1 MTDPTAFYP
10 RLRNVLLLM
19 LLAAAS
25 ARTKPLED
33 ATRVAGL
40 PDLDASRVVSVDLND
55 DGHADLVVRPN
66 GRDPHVPV
74 VFVFTDT
81 PLPSFQP
88 IADTGLPSLRNSDV
102 ITFADIDNDDRPDA
116 LIARYLDYLQP
127 GFKPPESAPERS
139 AILFGRGD
147 GTFGQPRVIAAAP
160 AATTSAIAVHDV
172 NADGLPDVWF
182 GNWYERY
189 PSGFEAFANDLLLQ
203 FPDSNGS
210 PDFARWPV
218 PRESEPIDDT
228 TDSGGRPTYG
238 VAIARLDSR
247 PLPYLLELNY
257 GRRWNRLYALSSP
270 ARHSGKASGTMPDDA
285 PVSRPGNDS
294 PYRSSDLTRTLIG
307 TDIAPAAGFDG
318 DSIRHGRHPEW
329 LKEHANED
337 PRFKRDDEPPFRANG
352 NTFDTAIGD
361 IDNDGDFD
369 VFISTIIHNWAGDS
383 SDRSRFLVN
392 RLRETGRLVF
402 DSPPGLSVD
411 RVPEVETPENRNFNQ
426 GDIFCELADLD
437 NDGRL
442 DLILCSSDYSD
453 PPPHDERLRVYLQQP
468 DGTFA
473 DRSAA
478 LGLDHLGA
486 GQPALLDFDRDG
498 DLDLVVGQTFTRLTA
513 DRRREAGLA
522 NGTLAPGNPDSTE
535 ATPRLRLYR
544 NNQSNGRA
552 GLIIRLKGDPSRNV
566 SRDAY
571 GTIIRASV
579 DLDNDPATPD
589 VWLTRQLLG
598 PGGHAGKRSDALIHL
613 GLGAAAGVNA
623 LSIIWPDGRHTT
635 TTFGPLPAGTYTFD
649 LTSDTVPQPL

>member
-1 MTDPTAFYP
+1 
-10 RLRNVLLLM
+10 M

-25 ARTKPLED
+25 AKARPLED
-33 ATRVAGL
+33 ATRETGL

-66 GRDPHVPV
+66 GRDPHVPL
-74 VFVFTDT
+74 VFVF
-81 PLPSFQP
+81 
-88 IADTGLPSLRNSDV
+88 ADGPAPAFRPVAGMGLPVLHSSDV
-102 ITFADIDNDDRPDA
+102 ITFADIDNDDRADA
-116 LIARYLDYLQP
+116 VVARYLDYLQP
-127 GFKPPESAPERS
+127 GFTPPASAPSRS

-147 GTFGQPRVIAAAP
+147 GSFGEPRLIAAAP
-160 AATTSAIAVHDV
+160 AATTAAIAVHDV

-210 PDFARWPV
+210 PDFVRWPV
-218 PRESEPIDDT
+218 PRESEPIDGA

-257 GRRWNRLYALSSP
+257 GRRWDRLYALSGP
-270 ARHSGKASGTMPDDA
+270 MRHPGNAIGAGPEA

-294 PYRSSDLTRTLIG
+294 PFRTSDLARTLFG
-307 TDIAPAAGFDG
+307 TDIAPAVGFDG

-329 LKEHANED
+329 LGERANDD

-369 VFISTIIHNWAGDS
+369 VFLSTIIHNWAGDS
-383 SDRSRFLVN
+383 SDRSRFLVS
-392 RLRETGRLVF
+392 RLRESGRLVF
-402 DSPPGLSVD
+402 ETPPELSVD
-411 RVPEVETPENRNFNQ
+411 RVPAVITPENRNFNQ

-473 DRSAA
+473 DRSAD

-498 DLDLVVGQTFTRLTA
+498 DLDLVAGQTFNRLTA
-513 DRRREAGLA
+513 ERRREAGLA
-522 NGTLAPGNPDSTE
+522 NGTLTPGGPVGAA

-544 NNQSNGRA
+544 NNLPNGRA
-552 GLIIRLKGDPSRNV
+552 GLILRLKGDPSKNV

-571 GTIIRASV
+571 GTIVRASV

-598 PGGHAGKRSDALIHL
+598 PGGHAGKRSDTLIHL
-613 GLGAAAGVNA
+613 GLGAATGVNA

-649 LTSDTVPQPL
+649 LARDTVAQPL